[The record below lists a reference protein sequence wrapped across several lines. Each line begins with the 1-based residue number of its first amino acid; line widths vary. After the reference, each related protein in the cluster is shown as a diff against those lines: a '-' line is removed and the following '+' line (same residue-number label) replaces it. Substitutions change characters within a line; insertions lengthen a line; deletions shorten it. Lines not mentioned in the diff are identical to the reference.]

1 MLCVAGLM
9 TLPRCGFGLL
19 RRLCGGHTMRRRFVV
34 IDTLEL
40 GRGGLF
46 AALRERGYHQ
56 VSRVNQIVMMER

>member
-1 MLCVAGLM
+1 
-9 TLPRCGFGLL
+9 
-19 RRLCGGHTMRRRFVV
+19 MRRRFVV

-56 VSRVNQIVMMER
+56 VSRVNQNVMMER